1 MFPLNGRALW
11 LTQDGEC
18 ARGGEL
24 LQRSHL
30 GGMHVAPKYASI
42 GPSDPLNIVFTH
54 NVGKTNQEA
63 QYPEYVRVYDAT
75 DEMLL
80 ASGTLA
86 VCDALVVLSEY
97 HKIELVDKTWPCERW
112 SGGVKSSTGCGGRK
126 TRNPCGRTRTGS

>member
-1 MFPLNGRALW
+1 M
-11 LTQDGEC
+11 
-18 ARGGEL
+18 
-24 LQRSHL
+24 
-30 GGMHVAPKYASI
+30 
-42 GPSDPLNIVFTH
+42 FTH

-97 HKIELVDKTWPCERW
+97 HKI
-112 SGGVKSSTGCGGRK
+112 
-126 TRNPCGRTRTGS
+126 

>member
-1 MFPLNGRALW
+1 M
-11 LTQDGEC
+11 
-18 ARGGEL
+18 
-24 LQRSHL
+24 
-30 GGMHVAPKYASI
+30 
-42 GPSDPLNIVFTH
+42 FTH

-97 HKIELVDKTWPCERW
+97 HKIELVDETWPCGWQYINVFQPAKLPARNSVNASPP
-112 SGGVKSSTGCGGRK
+112 SGQSPS
-126 TRNPCGRTRTGS
+126 